1 MSISSSLQN
10 LFPNDSP
17 APTKLPRCARNDD
30 PATLNSYNF
39 WADDRLDCARRETS
53 DGLLGVVVVAAGRST
68 RMGGTDKT
76 FVDVLGTPLIVHTLR
91 RIAASE
97 VVDRIVL
104 VVSADAV
111 QDGEAIVQD
120 LGIPKIA
127 AVCAGGARRQD
138 SVLAGLVA
146 MGERRWVAIHDGAR
160 PCVTPDILGRA
171 LREVQGSG
179 AAIAAVPVKDTI
191 KVVGDD
197 RVISATPN
205 RATLWAAQTPQAF
218 DYQTLMD
225 AHRAADVE
233 YTDDAAMVEA
243 AGHRVTVFW
252 GDYDNLKVTTQEDLD
267 VARLSLARE

>member
-1 MSISSSLQN
+1 
-10 LFPNDSP
+10 
-17 APTKLPRCARNDD
+17 
-30 PATLNSYNF
+30 
-39 WADDRLDCARRETS
+39 
-53 DGLLGVVVVAAGRST
+53 LGVVVVAAGRST

>member
-1 MSISSSLQN
+1 MN
-10 LFPNDSP
+10 N
-17 APTKLPRCARNDD
+17 ARQG
-30 PATLNSYNF
+30 
-39 WADDRLDCARRETS
+39 TS

-76 FVDVLGTPLIVHTLR
+76 FVEVLGVPLIAHTLR
-91 RIAASE
+91 RIAQSDM
-97 VVDRIVL
+97 VDRIVL

-111 QDGEAIVQD
+111 HEGVAVVHG

-146 MGERRWVAIHDGAR
+146 MGDRQWVAIHDGAR

-171 LREVQGSG
+171 LREVRGSG

-191 KVVGDD
+191 KVVGDGQ
-197 RVISATPN
+197 VISATPD

-252 GDYDNLKVTTQEDLD
+252 GDYDNLKVTTPEDLD
-267 VARLSLARE
+267 VASLLLARG

>member
-1 MSISSSLQN
+1 MWGFN
-10 LFPNDSP
+10 ANRANP
-17 APTKLPRCARNDD
+17 CG
-30 PATLNSYNF
+30 
-39 WADDRLDCARRETS
+39 DDRLNNARRETS

-76 FVDVLGTPLIVHTLR
+76 FVEVLGAPLIAHTLR
-91 RIAASE
+91 RIAQSD

-111 QDGEAIVQD
+111 PDGEAIVQD
-120 LGIPKIA
+120 LDIPKIA

-146 MGERRWVAIHDGAR
+146 MGDRRWVAIHDGAR
-160 PCVTPDILGRA
+160 PCVTPDILSRA
-171 LREVQGSG
+171 FHEVRGSN

-191 KVVGDD
+191 KVVGEGQ
-197 RVISATPN
+197 VISATPD

-218 DYQTLMD
+218 DYQTLLH

-243 AGHRVTVFW
+243 AGHRVTVFP
-252 GDYDNLKVTTQEDLD
+252 GDYDNLKVTTPEDLD
-267 VARLSLARE
+267 VATMLLGRG

>member
-1 MSISSSLQN
+1 MWN
-10 LFPNDSP
+10 NG
-17 APTKLPRCARNDD
+17 K
-30 PATLNSYNF
+30 LNSSES
-39 WADDRLDCARRETS
+39 ETS
-53 DGLLGVVVVAAGRST
+53 DDLLGVVVVAAGRSS

-76 FVDVLGTPLIVHTLR
+76 FADVHGIPLIGHTLR
-91 RIAASE
+91 RIAASDA
-97 VVDRIVL
+97 VDRIVL
-104 VVSADAV
+104 VVAADAV
-111 QDGEAIVQD
+111 PDGEAVVRELD
-120 LGIPKIA
+120 IPKIA

-146 MGERRWVAIHDGAR
+146 MGGRQWVAIHDGAR

-171 LREVQGSG
+171 LREVRGSG

-191 KVVGDD
+191 KVVGDGQ
-197 RVISATPN
+197 VISATPD
-205 RATLWAAQTPQAF
+205 RANLWAAQTPQAF

-252 GDYDNLKVTTQEDLD
+252 GEYGNLKVTTPEDLD
-267 VARLSLARE
+267 VASLLLARG